1 MEKVSVRVAALQ
13 LTALGACIAI
23 PDGPSFVLAIL
34 LLISP
39 WSPMLATVA
48 LSFSVIV
55 RYLNPSL
62 VALSPL
68 ATWISLA
75 IPILTGLRFVPGIRR
90 HNLPFL
96 VPVWVFSIVALM
108 CSAAHSAVPSISAM
122 KIITFAW
129 DITAIVLI
137 LSRLDETAYKAVGEW
152 LFSLTAVVALLSLCT
167 LASPGVAYVPD
178 TKFLRGILNHSQALG
193 CVTAPLL
200 AGGLCIRLLRPHS
213 DYKDWLL
220 LAMIALLVFL
230 TRSRTAAVAALLG
243 VIVSLLV
250 RDRNLI
256 LSNRRARRRLLLVVT
271 MGVFA
276 LILGSVIGY
285 SLTSTLSGFVLK
297 RGETKISSAL
307 AASRGQGALSELHN
321 FASSPVFGNGF
332 GVYPDGQFP
341 VPVTRLAGIPISA
354 PVEKGFLPTA
364 VLEETGTLGGI
375 AFVIMLTAFIR
386 QIAKNGTTVQLSIL
400 LCALFTNLGE
410 ATLLS
415 PGGIG
420 MYLWILIG
428 YTLRGSELNTTAHSA
443 PATPPATSYQS
454 QIPSNLLR

>member
-1 MEKVSVRVAALQ
+1 MEKIPARVAALQ
-13 LTALGACIAI
+13 LAALGACIAI
-23 PDGPSFVLAIL
+23 PEGPSVVLAVL
-34 LLISP
+34 LLICTWTP
-39 WSPMLATVA
+39 LLASVA
-48 LSFSVIV
+48 LSLGVIV

-75 IPILTGLRFVPGIRR
+75 IPILAGLRFVPGLRR
-90 HNLPFL
+90 HNLPYL
-96 VPVWVFSIVALM
+96 VPVWVFSIVALL
-108 CSAAHSAVPSISAM
+108 CSVAHSAVPSISAM
-122 KIITFAW
+122 KIVTFAW
-129 DITAIVLI
+129 DVTAVILI
-137 LSRLDETAYKAVGEW
+137 LSRLDEAAYRAVGVW
-152 LFSLTAVVALLSLCT
+152 LFSLTSVVALLSLCT
-167 LASPGVAYVPD
+167 LVSPGIAYIPE

-200 AGGLCIRLLRPHS
+200 AGGLCIRLLRPQS

-220 LAMIALLVFL
+220 LALVAILVLL
-230 TRSRTAAVAALLG
+230 TRSRTAAVASLLG
-243 VIVSLLV
+243 VIISLLV
-250 RDRNLI
+250 RDRTLI
-256 LSNRRARRRLLLVVT
+256 LSNRRARRRVLLVVT
-271 MGVFA
+271 VGLSA
-276 LILGSVIGY
+276 LIVGSLIGY

-297 RGETKISSAL
+297 RGETKVSSAL
-307 AASRGQGALSELHN
+307 TASRGQGALSELRN
-321 FASSPVFGNGF
+321 FANSPVFGNGF
-332 GVYPDGQFP
+332 GVYPNGQFP

-375 AFVIMLTAFIR
+375 AFVIMLTAIIR
-386 QIAKNGTTVQLSIL
+386 QVAKKGTTVQLSIL

-428 YTLRGSELNTTAHSA
+428 YTLRGSELNATAHSA
-443 PATPPATSYQS
+443 PATPPVTSYQP
-454 QIPSNLLR
+454 QFPSNLLR